1 MTIASSILLLLMMPC
16 AFIFGFSVSQG
27 GTCAVTAAKQLVYEK
42 HGTLLT
48 GFAIAVGASG
58 LICLPLAW
66 IFGNTVYLAHNAMI
80 SPELIAGAALLGIG
94 AVINDACLFGTL
106 SRISLGEVRFLALP
120 VGLAIGFAL
129 LDRQSVLR
137 PGPAHANELMHPSFA
152 GFAAVC
158 GFALLLGVAWV
169 FLGHRQPQLGAGR
182 WPLRWAMILL
192 GACG

>member
-1 MTIASSILLLLMMPC
+1 MTIASLILLLLMLPC

-27 GTCAVTAAKQLVYEK
+27 GTCAVTAAKQLVYEG

-106 SRISLGEVRFLALP
+106 SRISLGEVARSSRCLQQVEKHRRDQRTGWL
-120 VGLAIGFAL
+120 VSQDHEGLI
-129 LDRQSVLR
+129 
-137 PGPAHANELMHPSFA
+137 E
-152 GFAAVC
+152 
-158 GFALLLGVAWV
+158 
-169 FLGHRQPQLGAGR
+169 
-182 WPLRWAMILL
+182 
-192 GACG
+192 